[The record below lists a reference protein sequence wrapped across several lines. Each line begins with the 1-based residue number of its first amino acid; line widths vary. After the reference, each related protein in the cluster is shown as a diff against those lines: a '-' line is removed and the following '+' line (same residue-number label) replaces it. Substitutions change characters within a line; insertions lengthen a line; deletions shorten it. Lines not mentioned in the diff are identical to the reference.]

1 MTSWAEIDAAA
12 MVPIDDERLNEQLE
26 ISPALYYRRMAMY
39 VKAALPM
46 LSKPPELLAYLT
58 REMEEPAF
66 ADYEWESTEA
76 STTGETIVATGLDGY
91 ELCSC
96 IMVETMTD
104 GRVIQTP
111 YAVEYDPET
120 GNVTFPQQTSA
131 GVAYQL
137 DFYTDGQF
145 ADLTDTQIR
154 LFAQAIAVVWDE
166 RFVGTWLNRT
176 PKINDSSFS
185 TVNEA
190 NWTEKT
196 SQAHMRR
203 ELQFWDELQK
213 YEQLC
218 AYNTVVTASGMA
230 RGGAALV

>member
-12 MVPIDDERLNEQLE
+12 MVLIDDERLNEQLE
-26 ISPALYYRRMAMY
+26 ISPALYYRRMSMFVRIAM
-39 VKAALPM
+39 PM
-46 LSKPPELLAYLT
+46 LSKPPELLSYIA
-58 REMEEPAF
+58 RDAEEPSY
-66 ADYEWESTEA
+66 ADFEWTSTEA
-76 STTGETIVATGLDGY
+76 SMSGDTIVATGMDGY

-96 IMVETMTD
+96 VMVELLND

-111 YAVEYDPET
+111 YAVTYDAET
-120 GNVTFPQQTSA
+120 GNVTFPQQESA
-131 GVAYQL
+131 GITYEL
-137 DFYTDGQF
+137 DFYTDGSF

-154 LFAQAIAVVWDE
+154 LFAMAIAVVWDD
-166 RFVGTWLNRT
+166 RFVNTWLNKT
-176 PKINDSSFS
+176 PKINDSSFA

-196 SQAHMRR
+196 SQAHTRK